1 MSRSFQNSRSTKKV
15 SEMPDEELEE
25 LRRRKLSA
33 LQRQMTDEQ
42 KSTQAEQQMEQQK
55 QALLRSILTP
65 KARQRLANLKM
76 VRPEFT
82 QQLEIQLIQ
91 LAQQSKIPIPLG
103 DEQLKKIL
111 IQLQSRKRETT
122 ITRR

>member
-1 MSRSFQNSRSTKKV
+1 MSRLS
-15 SEMPDEELEE
+15 DGELQE
-25 LRRRKLSA
+25 LRRKKLAA

-42 KSTQAEQQMEQQK
+42 KGAQAEQQMEQQK

-65 KARQRLANLKM
+65 EARQRLANLKM

-82 QQLEIQLIQ
+82 EQLELQLIQ
-91 LAQQSKIPIPLG
+91 LAQQAKIPVPLG

-111 IQLQSRKRETT
+111 IQLQARKRETT
-122 ITRR
+122 IPRR